1 MSDTEL
7 RLDDHILGRK
17 AARSLRIFRG
27 VTTPT
32 HDIADDSLDDIDLGS
47 KDLDPVSSATYFPHT
62 PSQSSIPHTQH
73 LTANLEFDH
82 TSNGSITKIKKI
94 DEININAISTLTDI
108 PINSLVQSSPIIQKP
123 SSVSVSTPRLPPRS
137 PHLYPLAVELRPFK
151 NKVGGHTAIFS
162 FSKQAVCKALMN
174 RENLFY
180 ETVEK
185 VHPELLKFMP
195 KYIGVLNVRYSS
207 MISESLNNNVTNE
220 NVEKTQTSK
229 SFDIKLP
236 EVVLDDNKHIIP
248 DSLWKQY
255 SNSLPSPQHFS
266 LNNSPPVRFEHEGSE
281 IHSHINGDTSSQNIG
296 STSINT
302 DLQAQIL
309 QEVFQPTR
317 NVDVGQDDIFT
328 MDDEHE
334 NDMKIP
340 NSLDASPKY
349 THDEANSVLRKHTK
363 FERFILLEDLT
374 SDMKKPCV
382 LDLKMGTRQYGI
394 EASESKQKSQRQK
407 CLSTTSRKLGV
418 RICGLQIF
426 KSDGSHLVRDKYYG
440 RRVKI
445 GKQFCKVLAK
455 FLYNGQDNYSILIKI
470 PQIVDQLNQLNELC
484 RNLIDYRM
492 YGSSVLLMYD
502 AQSTKVTL
510 KIIDFAQSVI
520 PNDQDPYYHGN
531 SRSIP
536 PQHPKSVDNGYIRGI
551 QSLIYY
557 FKLIFE
563 IISNTPYTSSD
574 YANQIIDKNKELYH
588 STTNK
593 WLQDYAELGNDD
605 DIDDENDPFNV
616 KYAQYVD
623 EEGISE

>member
-1 MSDTEL
+1 
-7 RLDDHILGRK
+7 
-17 AARSLRIFRG
+17 
-27 VTTPT
+27 
-32 HDIADDSLDDIDLGS
+32 
-47 KDLDPVSSATYFPHT
+47 
-62 PSQSSIPHTQH
+62 
-73 LTANLEFDH
+73 
-82 TSNGSITKIKKI
+82 
-94 DEININAISTLTDI
+94 
-108 PINSLVQSSPIIQKP
+108 
-123 SSVSVSTPRLPPRS
+123 
-137 PHLYPLAVELRPFK
+137 
-151 NKVGGHTAIFS
+151 
-162 FSKQAVCKALMN
+162 
-174 RENLFY
+174 
-180 ETVEK
+180 
-185 VHPELLKFMP
+185 
-195 KYIGVLNVRYSS
+195 
-207 MISESLNNNVTNE
+207 
-220 NVEKTQTSK
+220 
-229 SFDIKLP
+229 
-236 EVVLDDNKHIIP
+236 
-248 DSLWKQY
+248 
-255 SNSLPSPQHFS
+255 
-266 LNNSPPVRFEHEGSE
+266 
-281 IHSHINGDTSSQNIG
+281 
-296 STSINT
+296 
-302 DLQAQIL
+302 
-309 QEVFQPTR
+309 
-317 NVDVGQDDIFT
+317 VDVGQDDIFT